1 MKTNNKENYVAP
13 LSETLELRL
22 EANVLQITSP
32 EPPFGDGGD
41 F

>member
-22 EANVLQITSP
+22 EANVLQVTSP
-32 EPPFGDGGD
+32 EPPFAPGGD
-41 F
+41 M